1 MRRVVQFLFI
11 LGAVS
16 LLISGFCP
24 ILVTFIPDNLEFDE
38 YNVEFINGFDSKYWF
53 YNLILISVVAIP
65 CLSGRSKANRILS
78 IVLLPIILLLGC
90 FLIFLIRISPGS
102 PYGIYPTNFYYL
114 IVLGFVFTTLSAFL
128 NTFSKPTQRNK

>member
-1 MRRVVQFLFI
+1 MKKIVLILFI
-11 LGAVS
+11 FGIIP

-24 ILVTFIPDNLEFDE
+24 ILVTFIPDKLEFDE
-38 YNVEFINGFDSKYWF
+38 YNIEYIIGFNSKYWY
-53 YNLILISVVAIP
+53 YNLVLISVVAIP
-65 CLSGRSKANRILS
+65 GLSGRSKANRILC

-90 FLIFLIRISPGS
+90 LLIFLISISPGS

>member
-1 MRRVVQFLFI
+1 MKKIVLILFI
-11 LGAVS
+11 FGIIP

-24 ILVTFIPDNLEFDE
+24 ILVTSIPDKLEFDE
-38 YNVEFINGFDSKYWF
+38 YNIEYIIGFNSKYWY

-65 CLSGRSKANRILS
+65 GLSGRSKANRILS
-78 IVLLPIILLLGC
+78 IVLLPIIILLGC
-90 FLIFLIRISPGS
+90 FLILIISISPGS